1 MNRVK
6 EIQDKEKAPSLNVEA
21 SKRFVKSALWKAAQ
35 AKQPVDSEGIHRFRY
50 TKNFSVKIVNKFFP
64 INFNICFW
72 RSKEPSHRDGSFE
85 YPKHMFWLRNKKI
98 KYSLRTLN

>member
-35 AKQPVDSEGIHRFRY
+35 TKSVGESEGTVVQDRVI
-50 TKNFSVKIVNKFFP
+50 SLL
-64 INFNICFW
+64 
-72 RSKEPSHRDGSFE
+72 
-85 YPKHMFWLRNKKI
+85 KH
-98 KYSLRTLN
+98 

>member
-35 AKQPVDSEGIHRFRY
+35 SKQPVESEGI
-50 TKNFSVKIVNKFFP
+50 VFP
-64 INFNICFW
+64 NLAYNPLYNDPVC
-72 RSKEPSHRDGSFE
+72 SK
-85 YPKHMFWLRNKKI
+85 L
-98 KYSLRTLN
+98 SLTLK